1 MGKCVVCGKGNIFSL
16 INSEGRCP
24 DCEVK
29 HRRELRN
36 KNNSFEFTPDIFE
49 EMPAPADSPISQP
62 NKSSSPVLLFFTV
75 FFCCILLFLAIYLY
89 FSWNYDNDYAEP
101 LRLST
106 TVTEDPAL
114 AQAISYLAF
123 TSFSEEGL
131 YEQLIFEGFSED
143 DARNA
148 VKNCG
153 ADWKEQALL
162 KALDYLDTSA
172 FSDKSLTEQL
182 VYEGFSA
189 IEADYA
195 VDNCGADWKEQ
206 AALKAAQ
213 YLEIH
218 SFTREE
224 LIEQLKYEGFSSIEA
239 SYGVRANG
247 L

>member
-36 KNNSFEFTPDIFE
+36 KNNAFEFTSDIFE
-49 EMPAPADSPISQP
+49 EMPVRTVSPVSQP
-62 NKSSSPVLLFFTV
+62 KKSSSPVLLFFTV

-89 FSWNYDNDYAEP
+89 FSWNYNNDYAEP

-106 TVTEDPAL
+106 TFTEDPAMSK
-114 AQAISYLAF
+114 AISYLSF

-153 ADWKEQALL
+153 ADWKEQA
-162 KALDYLDTSA
+162 
-172 FSDKSLTEQL
+172 
-182 VYEGFSA
+182 
-189 IEADYA
+189 
-195 VDNCGADWKEQ
+195 
-206 AALKAAQ
+206 ALKAAQ

-224 LIEQLKYEGFSSIEA
+224 LIEQLEYEGFSPIEA